1 MATDRFTR
9 GWDGERHKGTRMG
22 TLWADCDSGEGDVTL
37 RLDGMCNE
45 NALFRLDVLQDW
57 IGLLQRE
64 YDITLKEF
72 DSEYQKLADRK
83 KTDEVS
89 I

>member
-1 MATDRFTR
+1 MSKDRFTR
-9 GWDGERHKGTRMG
+9 GWDGNRFKGRRLG
-22 TLWADCDSGEGDVTL
+22 TLWADCECGEGDVTL
-37 RLDGMCNE
+37 VLEGMCDE
-45 NALFRLDVLQDW
+45 GSLFRLDVLQDW

-72 DSEYQKLADRK
+72 EEEYQKPLEGEK
-83 KTDEVS
+83 GDEVG

>member
-1 MATDRFTR
+1 
-9 GWDGERHKGTRMG
+9 
-22 TLWADCDSGEGDVTL
+22 
-37 RLDGMCNE
+37 
-45 NALFRLDVLQDW
+45 LQDW

>member
-9 GWDGERHKGTRMG
+9 GWDGERQKGTRMG